1 MRRRRWRAT
10 VLPGIVVLGS
20 MAAPFVAAA
29 QDPATQLTVTK
40 REYDK
45 RQLLTPS
52 SLSETALK
60 GRNLWVQRCAF
71 CHDGVGT
78 PTYLTLGPWLDAD
91 TVRTDREAMMRAKLK
106 SNSPKMPSFEYALQP
121 EQIDQLVAFLRSVTP
136 DQKPTAAQKA
146 KLPPDAAAP

>member
-1 MRRRRWRAT
+1 MRRRRWRAA

-20 MAAPFVAAA
+20 VVASLVVAA

-52 SLSETALK
+52 PLSEAALK

-91 TVRTDREAMMRAKLK
+91 TVRPDREAIMRAKLK
-106 SNSPKMPSFEYALQP
+106 SSSPRMPSFEYALQP
-121 EQIDQLVAFLRSVTP
+121 EHIDQLVAFLRSVTP

-146 KLPPDAAAP
+146 MLPPDAAAP